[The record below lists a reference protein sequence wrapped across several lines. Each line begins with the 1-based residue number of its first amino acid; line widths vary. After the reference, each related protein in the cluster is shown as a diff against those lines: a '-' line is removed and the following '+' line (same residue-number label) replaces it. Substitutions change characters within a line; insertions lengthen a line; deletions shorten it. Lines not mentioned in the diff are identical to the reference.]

1 MTDFQTAYTKHVHH
15 FLAEIWPLESEVQS
29 LIGQPGEEPQRF
41 GPGLVTDLCR
51 CGHERGSH
59 WDGEGSCDPAECGC
73 RIFRDQQA

>member
-1 MTDFQTAYTKHVHH
+1 MTGFHTAYAKHVQH
-15 FLAEIWPLESEVQS
+15 FLAQI
-29 LIGQPGEEPQRF
+29 EPASF

-73 RIFRDQQA
+73 RIFREQQA